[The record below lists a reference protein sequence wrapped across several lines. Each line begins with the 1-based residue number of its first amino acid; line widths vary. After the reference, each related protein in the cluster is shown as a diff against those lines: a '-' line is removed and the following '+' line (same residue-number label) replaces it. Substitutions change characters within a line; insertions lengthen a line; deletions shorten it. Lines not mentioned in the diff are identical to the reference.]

1 MKIAAAVSSYISI
14 KRAQGRR
21 FKAEDAILK
30 AFCKAVGD
38 NTLIASVEPSAVLA
52 FIDGRGPV
60 TETWVKKYHVLTG
73 LYRFAMARAWVS
85 VSPLPR
91 NIPKSSAPAFVPYIY
106 SHAELKRM
114 LDAIPAACTE
124 RSAIDP
130 LTFRA
135 LILLLYGAGLRLG
148 EALAFSMEDVDLQ
161 RACLDVRETKFF
173 KHRLVPMG
181 ADLTKVMREYAL
193 ERHAMH
199 VTKADSPFLCRRNG
213 SMLSQSAVR
222 NAFRRLLAIV
232 KIERDGGSRR
242 QPRLHDLRHTAA
254 VHRVVAWYRS
264 GVDLQERLP
273 KLATYLGHVDL
284 SATQRYLTM
293 TPELLSAASLRF
305 EQYAREANHD

>member
-21 FKAEDAILK
+21 FRAEDAILK

-38 NTLIASVEPSAVLA
+38 ILIGAVEASAVLA
-52 FIDGRGPV
+52 FLDGRGPV
-60 TETWVKKYHVLTG
+60 TETWAKKYHVLTG

-91 NIPKSSAPAFVPYIY
+91 NIPKSSVPAFVPYIY

-114 LDAIPAACTE
+114 LDAIPVACTA
-124 RSAIDP
+124 RSAVD
-130 LTFRA
+130 TYVFRA

-148 EALAFSMEDVDLQ
+148 EALAFSMEDVDLP

-181 ADLTKVMREYAL
+181 ADLVKVMREYVL
-193 ERHAMH
+193 ERNSMN
-199 VTKADSPFLCRRNG
+199 VITADSPFLCRRDG
-213 SMLSQSAVR
+213 SILSQSAAR

-232 KIERDGGSRR
+232 KIERDGGTRR

-254 VHRVVAWYRS
+254 VHRLVAWYRS
-264 GVDLQERLP
+264 GVNLQERLP

-293 TPELLSAASLRF
+293 TPELLSEASLRF
-305 EQYAREANHD
+305 ERYAMEANHD

>member
-1 MKIAAAVSSYISI
+1 MKIATAVSSYISI
-14 KRAQGRR
+14 KQAQGRR

-38 NTLIASVEPSAVLA
+38 ILITSIEASTVLA
-52 FIDGRGPV
+52 FLDGRGPV
-60 TETWVKKYHVLTG
+60 TETWAKKYHVLAG
-73 LYRFAMARAWVS
+73 LYRFAMARAWVN

-91 NIPKSSAPAFVPYIY
+91 NIPKSSVPTFVPYIY

-114 LDAIPAACTE
+114 LDAISAACTA
-124 RSAIDP
+124 RSAVDP
-130 LTFRA
+130 HAFRA

-148 EALAFSMEDVDLQ
+148 EALAFSMADVDLQ
-161 RACLDVRETKFF
+161 RACLDVRDTKFF

-181 ADLTKVMREYAL
+181 VDLTKAMREYAL
-193 ERHAMH
+193 ERNTMH
-199 VTKADSPFLCRRNG
+199 IATADASFLCCRDG
-213 SMLSQSAVR
+213 SILSQSAAR
-222 NAFRRLLAIV
+222 NAFRRLLIIA
-232 KIERDGGSRR
+232 KIERDGGTRR

-254 VHRVVAWYRS
+254 VHRVVVWYHS

-305 EQYAREANHD
+305 ERYAMEANHV